1 MRLEWLYILRPT
13 KLHVFI
19 IVLGCQMEA
28 CVVPIKRGAWEYLG
42 PSLHLVGKV
51 VPENNPK

>member
-19 IVLGCQMEA
+19 IVMGCQMET
-28 CVVPIKRGAWEYLG
+28 CVVPINKECMGISGTFLR
-42 PSLHLVGKV
+42 SSGKSCS
-51 VPENNPK
+51 